1 MGRTGHSAF
10 HMLFLDGAYV
20 QRSEGSVRLRWLKPP
35 TSAELTRLA
44 QTLAQRIG
52 RLLERL
58 APRLVIGHRRRR
70 SPMCSGAPVVACTA
84 AAVAWA
90 RA

>member
-1 MGRTGHSAF
+1 MDNEPSRRTAWYSAWLLLNIHF

-20 QRSEGSVRLRWLKPP
+20 ERSEGSVRFRWVKAP

-52 RLLERL
+52 RFLERQGL
-58 APRLVIGHRRRR
+58 LLTSNP
-70 SPMCSGAPVVACTA
+70 
-84 AAVAWA
+84 
-90 RA
+90 